1 MIRNPVFT
9 ADGRIDCEINHPVYG
24 WIPFTADPSDV
35 AAHGRAIFAM
45 ASEMN
50 PAAYVEP
57 EPQNIVP
64 QEVSRFQARA
74 ALLQT
79 GLLETA
85 DLAVAASGDPFLQ
98 LAWKEATTFPRTS
111 PGIAALAPAL
121 GLTDDDLD
129 DLFRAAAL
137 ITA

>member
-9 ADGRIDCEINHPVYG
+9 VDGRIDCEFNHPVYG
-24 WIPFTADPSDV
+24 WIPFTADPNDV
-35 AAHGRAIFAM
+35 EPHGREIFAQ
-45 ASEMN
+45 ASGMN

-57 EPQNIVP
+57 APPVP

-74 ALLQT
+74 ALMQA

-98 LAWKEATTFPRTS
+98 LAWKEAVAFPRSS

-121 GLTDDDLD
+121 GLTDADLD

>member
-1 MIRNPVFT
+1 MFEVITNAQTGEQTIRPYT
-9 ADGRIDCEINHPVYG
+9 PEEI
-24 WIPFTADPSDV
+24 
-35 AAHGRAIFAM
+35 AAWQTV
-45 ASEMN
+45 
-50 PAAYVEP
+50 P
-57 EPQNIVP
+57 VP

-74 ALLQT
+74 ALLQA

-98 LAWKEATTFPRTS
+98 LAWKEATTFPRSS

-121 GLTDDDLD
+121 GLTDEDLD

-137 ITA
+137 ISA